1 MTSALVV
8 LGGYLLGS
16 MPFGYWVV
24 LLVKGEDIRKVG
36 SGNIGAS
43 NVWRTYGRWLGIPIV
58 VLDVA
63 KGFVPALVGALLV
76 GELTAVLAGGA
87 AMLGHWRPLFLR
99 FQKGGKTV
107 ATGGRRV
114 SRRCAAPRLDRG
126 RGLDRR
132 LPRHPLRVAGL
143 DRGRA
148 LAADPGGRAR
158 RAVADRRLRAIAAVG
173 VVLLHR
179 PNIARLRAGTE
190 SRFRLRRASRPSSRE
205 PVRERGVLLR
215 RRAGLELRRSSP
227 TVPSR
232 SARTSWAWI
241 VSKLIWRAKRKSPSA
256 SSGIASRAPLSESR
270 TESSTKRGC
279 RWACST
285 TNSSSGRFSS
295 S

>member
-1 MTSALVV
+1 MTSALVI

-58 VLDVA
+58 LLDVA

-107 ATGGRRV
+107 ATGGGV
-114 SRRCAAPRLDRG
+114 FLGAAPLL
-126 RGLDRR
+126 GLIGVAVWVVAFLVTRYASLASIVAALS
-132 LPRHPLRVAGL
+132 LPV
-143 DRGRA
+143 
-148 LAADPGGRAR
+148 LAVLLGEPWPIVVFG
-158 RAVADRRLRAIAAVG
+158 AIAAVG
-173 VVLLHR
+173 VILLHR

-190 SRFRLRRASRPSSRE
+190 SRFRLRRTK
-205 PVRERGVLLR
+205 PV
-215 RRAGLELRRSSP
+215 
-227 TVPSR
+227 
-232 SARTSWAWI
+232 
-241 VSKLIWRAKRKSPSA
+241 
-256 SSGIASRAPLSESR
+256 
-270 TESSTKRGC
+270 
-279 RWACST
+279 
-285 TNSSSGRFSS
+285 
-295 S
+295 

>member
-1 MTSALVV
+1 MTSALVI

-58 VLDVA
+58 LLDVA

-107 ATGGRRV
+107 ATGGGV
-114 SRRCAAPRLDRG
+114 FLGAAPLLGVIGVAVWVVAFLVTRYASLASIVAA
-126 RGLDRR
+126 LS
-132 LPRHPLRVAGL
+132 LPVVAVLLGEPWPIVVF
-143 DRGRA
+143 G
-148 LAADPGGRAR
+148 
-158 RAVADRRLRAIAAVG
+158 AIAAVG
-173 VVLLHR
+173 VLLLHR

-190 SRFRLRRASRPSSRE
+190 SRFRLRRTK
-205 PVRERGVLLR
+205 PV
-215 RRAGLELRRSSP
+215 
-227 TVPSR
+227 
-232 SARTSWAWI
+232 
-241 VSKLIWRAKRKSPSA
+241 
-256 SSGIASRAPLSESR
+256 
-270 TESSTKRGC
+270 
-279 RWACST
+279 
-285 TNSSSGRFSS
+285 
-295 S
+295 

>member
-1 MTSALVV
+1 MTSVLVV

-99 FQKGGKTV
+99 FQKGGKAV
-107 ATGGRRV
+107 ATGGGV
-114 SRRCAAPRLDRG
+114 FLGAAPLL
-126 RGLDRR
+126 GLIGVAVWIVVFLISRYASLASIVAALS
-132 LPRHPLRVAGL
+132 LPIVAVVLGEPWPIIVF
-143 DRGRA
+143 G
-148 LAADPGGRAR
+148 
-158 RAVADRRLRAIAAVG
+158 AIAAVG

-179 PNIARLRAGTE
+179 PNIGRLRAGTE
-190 SRFRLRRASRPSSRE
+190 SRFRLRRAS
-205 PVRERGVLLR
+205 
-215 RRAGLELRRSSP
+215 
-227 TVPSR
+227 
-232 SARTSWAWI
+232 SA
-241 VSKLIWRAKRKSPSA
+241 
-256 SSGIASRAPLSESR
+256 
-270 TESSTKRGC
+270 
-279 RWACST
+279 
-285 TNSSSGRFSS
+285 
-295 S
+295 